1 MVTARPALS
10 CFVRPGLSA
19 WLGLCAAAAVH
30 AAGTP
35 SAAGTSAADAALPRQ
50 LVCTPDAQHRYRIS
64 HDAAGQPL
72 QVSVGVNAG
81 SRDCDFRSAGP
92 ARPQAGGSWR
102 FEWQEEVLGQRQRV
116 DVQRNGSA
124 GYVLAWSPAACGAL
138 ALPPTVTLVPG
149 AAGCSTSVDRDAAF
163 DLFWRQLREAVA
175 RGDGQALQ
183 TLALPRL
190 EFVEGPDIVKLP
202 ASVLRTA
209 ARCVP
214 GVPATTRQLTLRD
227 LLAPEQPPR
236 LDQPPLSRQG
246 DTRIDLAGAM
256 SLTWTAQGWR
266 IDGFNTSADV
276 FRRCR
281 AP

>member
-1 MVTARPALS
+1 MVTARPALFS
-10 CFVRPGLSA
+10 FVRPGLSA
-19 WLGLCAAAAVH
+19 CLSACLGLSAAVH
-30 AAGTP
+30 AAET
-35 SAAGTSAADAALPRQ
+35 TAADAPLPRQ
-50 LVCTPDAQHRYRIS
+50 LVCTPDAQHRYRVS

-92 ARPQAGGSWR
+92 ARPQADGSWR
-102 FEWQEEVLGQRQRV
+102 FEWQDEVLGQRQRV
-116 DVQRNGSA
+116 DVQRNGA
-124 GYVLAWSPAACGAL
+124 TGYALALSPAACGAL

-149 AAGCSTSVDRDAAF
+149 TAGCSASVDRDAAF
-163 DLFWRQLREAVA
+163 DLFWLQLREAVA

-183 TLALPRL
+183 KLALPQL
-190 EFVEGPDIVKLP
+190 EFVEGPDIVKRP
-202 ASVLRTA
+202 ASVLRPA

-227 LLAPEQPPR
+227 LLAPAQPPR
-236 LDQPPLSRQG
+236 LDQPPLSRKG

-266 IDGFNTSADV
+266 IDGFNTSPDV
-276 FRRCR
+276 FRQCGSR
-281 AP
+281 